1 MNFNPDEPRKDDPV
15 DPSRAAY
22 ESVKAHIPTIQ
33 GQILSLLLMGPK
45 TCDEME
51 VILDMPHQTVSA
63 CITGLKKA
71 GAVRDS
77 GKRRPTRTGRKA
89 AVLEITEPP
98 ATPAT
103 LATNDGP
110 KVGDQMSLIP
120 GGDR

>member
-1 MNFNPDEPRKDDPV
+1 MNYNPDAPTEDPV

-89 AVLEITEPP
+89 TVLEMVTPP
-98 ATPAT
+98 PPSK
-103 LATNDGP
+103 DP
-110 KVGDQMSLIP
+110 VVGEQTSLI
-120 GGDR
+120 